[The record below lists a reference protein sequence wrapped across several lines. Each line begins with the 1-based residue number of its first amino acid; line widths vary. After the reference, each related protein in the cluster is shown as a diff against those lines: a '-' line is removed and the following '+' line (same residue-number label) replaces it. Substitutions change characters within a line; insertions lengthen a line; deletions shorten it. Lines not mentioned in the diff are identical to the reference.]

1 MGWEVVSEQVAR
13 EKASQCLRDT
23 VLTASKLGAQ
33 ARGRTSEELLNG
45 IELEEAKSFVC
56 ASMADLTGTKCQET
70 STPDFPAS
78 NMKRPRSVPNGNSLA
93 EQLHYFKRPRHCA
106 SVSDIN
112 RTTFEAYNYRNT
124 AFPPL
129 RTYRAPLGDARHE
142 CMAEVVFPSNNYSL
156 GNDVWGSYPGNDDE
170 YACVKQ
176 AIRRAEQLKDD
187 DSAFQRLIDGMLGV

>member
-129 RTYRAPLGDARHE
+129 HTYLLGD
-142 CMAEVVFPSNNYSL
+142 
-156 GNDVWGSYPGNDDE
+156 DVLGSYSGNEPSDNE

-176 AIRRAEQLKDD
+176 AIRSAEQLKDD
-187 DSAFQRLIDGMLGV
+187 DSAFQRLIDRMLRGQ